1 MSWQDQV
8 IKTISDIDQEKK
20 IIKHIDKNS
29 IKYNEENLNLGRK
42 ISVVTDEEL
51 VRALLV
57 CRLHYDLNYPLDGS
71 IELEQ
76 SYEAG
81 RPKKIKPRI
90 DVIVRDNRSTEKGA
104 AFLFIELKAPNEYDS
119 NQELIEGQLF
129 NLALLEAKHGQ
140 VNYLVYYS
148 IDTRSNEFDDRS
160 IIIDFEKYNTYSH
173 WDEQGRIA
181 LDTLPKSYGIAKK
194 RRFGNVDNG
203 DDEIGLA
210 PLDKYVT
217 SLKFFSIRRDLHKKL
232 WGGGA
237 MSYNDIF
244 SNLVKLFL
252 AKIYDE
258 ETTNIGEQ
266 YEFQIEF
273 NGIDP
278 ETPEETFNRINSLFK
293 KSQQAYLGY
302 SDSELKETV
311 GIDREKISS
320 NSVAYVVE
328 KLQDT
333 SFRENYNK
341 EQDLLGEFFEGIV
354 SDGFK
359 QDKGQFFTHSN
370 IVDFIIDTLDIAGLA
385 EYLVTGRE
393 NNVKVRLP
401 YICDPSAGSGNFLI
415 RGMTNISER
424 IQNIKK
430 HSKLS
435 YKSREFLASNAPE
448 FTPNVWAKEFLYGVE
463 IHSDLAMGTKV
474 NMVLHGDGNI
484 NIFSKSGLLPFE
496 EYTLPNK
503 VSALSQNNKIILPS
517 LKGVF
522 PKMENY
528 TVNNQFDVIMT
539 NPPFSIELDTESQ
552 KALPGNYLLASKSNS
567 ETVFIE
573 RWFQLLREN
582 GRIGVVLPDSIF
594 DNKED
599 IDVRIFLYRF
609 FEIKAIVS
617 LPMVAFKPYTP
628 TKTSILFARKKT
640 QKEVMQFDAIWE
652 STFDQV
658 ESAIKVLNK
667 GINKKRLKE
676 LETQD
681 AIFYLLKGKV
691 PDEELEELKIEELVT
706 IYSSLIKE
714 CISNPVWL
722 TFSKV
727 SEMLSYDFLIAHAE
741 EVGYKRSKKLGEQ
754 KRPNQLYYNPDGIYT
769 EPISK
774 DYDTI
779 YDFLKGNLEW

>member
-1 MSWQDQV
+1 MSWQDKVIESIKNIDKENKV
-8 IKTISDIDQEKK
+8 IKS
-20 IIKHIDKNS
+20 IDKSS
-29 IKYNEENLNLGRK
+29 IKYNEENLTLGRK
-42 ISVVTDEEL
+42 ITTVTDEEL

-57 CRLHYDLNYPLDGS
+57 CKLHYELDYPLDGS

-76 SYEAG
+76 PYEAG
-81 RPKKIKPRI
+81 RPKKIRPRI
-90 DVIVRDNRSTEKGA
+90 DVIVRDNRNTNKGE
-104 AFLFIELKAPNEYDS
+104 AFLFIELKAPDEYDT
-119 NQELIEGQLF
+119 NQDLIEGQLF

-140 VNYLVYYS
+140 VHYLVYYS
-148 IDTRSNEFDDRS
+148 IDTRNDNFNDRS
-160 IIIDFEKYNTYSH
+160 MIIDFGKYSTYEH

-181 LDTLPKSYGIAKK
+181 LDTLPMSYGSARK
-194 RRFGNVDNG
+194 RNFGNVENT
-203 DDEIGLA
+203 DDDSGLA

-217 SLKFFSIRRDLHKKL
+217 SLKFHSIRRDLHRKL

-273 NGIDP
+273 MGNDP
-278 ETPEETFNRINSLFK
+278 ESPEETFNRINSLFK

-302 SDSELKETV
+302 SDEELRETV
-311 GIDREKISS
+311 GIDREKISP
-320 NSVAYVVE
+320 NRVAYVVE
-328 KLQDT
+328 KIQDI

-370 IVDFIIDTLDIAGLA
+370 IVDFIIDVLDVAGLA

-401 YICDPSAGSGNFLI
+401 YISDPSAGSGNFLI
-415 RGMTNISER
+415 RAMTKISER
-424 IQNIKK
+424 IKEIKN

-435 YKSREFLASNAPE
+435 YKSKEFLASNAPE

-463 IHSDLAMGTKV
+463 IHTDLAMGTKV

-484 NIFSKSGLLPFE
+484 NIFSKSGLLQFDQ
-496 EYTLPNK
+496 YTLPNK
-503 VSALSQNNKIILPS
+503 VSALSQKLKINLPE
-517 LKGVF
+517 LKDVF
-522 PKMENY
+522 PKVDNY
-528 TVNNQFDVIMT
+528 TVNNQFDVIMS

-552 KALPGNYLLASKSNS
+552 KALPGNFLLHSKSNS

-582 GRIGVVLPDSIF
+582 GRMGVVLPDSIF
-594 DNKED
+594 DNKDD
-599 IDVRIFLYRF
+599 IDVRIFIYRF

-617 LPMVAFKPYTP
+617 LPMLAFKPYTP

-640 QKEVMQFDAIWE
+640 TKEVMEFDTLWE
-652 STFDQV
+652 NTYDQV
-658 ESAIKVLNK
+658 EEHIKVLSK
-667 GINKKRLKE
+667 GFSKKKLKE
-676 LETQD
+676 EEVKE
-681 AIFYLLKGKV
+681 AIKYLLEGKV
-691 PDEELEELKIEELVT
+691 PNEELYELEIEELVN
-706 IYSSLIKE
+706 IYISLIKE
-714 CISNPVWL
+714 SIANPVWV

-727 SEMLSYDFLIAHAE
+727 SEMLTYDFLIAHAE

-754 KRPNQLYYNPDGIYT
+754 KRPNQLYYNPNGIST
-769 EPISK
+769 DPISEE
-774 DYDTI
+774 YDTI
-779 YDFLKGNLEW
+779 YDFLKGNIIW